1 MMAGH
6 PVNRDHNDDGFA
18 SDDAQAAPALTREEL
33 RQRALGWLAR
43 RDYSR
48 LELQRRLMQA
58 GGDADAVAALLDDFC
73 DRGWLSDL
81 RFAES
86 RTQARQART
95 GTRRIANELRE
106 LGVADDIIQQTLAPL
121 RDDEFARARTLWQ
134 KKFGRLAA
142 DAGERAR
149 QYRFLLSRG
158 FPPDVVRRVVA
169 ASEDD

>member
-1 MMAGH
+1 MVGH
-6 PVNRDHNDDGFA
+6 LVNRDHDDDGFA
-18 SDDAQAAPALTREEL
+18 FDDAQASPELTREQL

-73 DRGWLSDL
+73 DRGWLSDQ

-86 RTQARQART
+86 RSQARQART

-106 LGVADDIIQQTLAPL
+106 LGVADDIIRQTLAPL
-121 RDDEFARARTLWQ
+121 QEDEFARARALWQ
-134 KKFGRLAA
+134 KKFGRPAA

-158 FPPDVVRRVVA
+158 FPPDVVRRVIVA
-169 ASEDD
+169 PEED